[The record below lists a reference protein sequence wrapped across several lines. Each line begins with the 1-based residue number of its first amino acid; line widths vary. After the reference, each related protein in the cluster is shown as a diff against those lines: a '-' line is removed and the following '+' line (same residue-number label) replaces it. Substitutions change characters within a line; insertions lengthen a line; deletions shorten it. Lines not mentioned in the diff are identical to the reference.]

1 MMNELLADYP
11 DSKVNACVEEVYQF
25 WEQGQGKRLTQ
36 LVFCDLSTRKQM
48 EVSVFTM
55 M

>member
-25 WEQGQGKRLTQ
+25 WEQGQEKNLAG
-36 LVFCDLSTRKQM
+36 SP
-48 EVSVFTM
+48 
-55 M
+55 